1 MDIFTQ
7 NKNLIRV
14 IVVLI
19 SLNIVSIG
27 FFIFK
32 EMKPLNEPLLFPKN
46 EAYKDVSGI
55 LKKELNLTNK
65 QVTQFD
71 EIRKRNFEKQAA
83 LKEIIREDKDAMN
96 EEMFNKNTNETKI
109 KLLATKVCEN
119 EYKMELLRF
128 QQAKELKAVCND
140 KQLDKFEDLVIE
152 IRDYFRP
159 DNQPKRR

>member
-1 MDIFTQ
+1 MDVFTQ

-14 IVVLI
+14 IIVLI
-19 SLNIVSIG
+19 TLNIVSIG

-32 EMKPLNEPLLFPKN
+32 EMRPFNDRLLFPKN

-55 LKKELNLTNK
+55 LQKKLNLSGK
-65 QVTQFD
+65 QVAQFD

-83 LKEIIREDKDAMN
+83 LKQIIRADKDAMN

-109 KLLATKVCEN
+109 KQLAFKVCKN

-140 KQLDKFEDLVIE
+140 EQLAKLKSLVIE

-159 DNQPKRR
+159 DNQPRKR